1 MCSASYSHVCAKT
14 FQHSCNF
21 DFTAWKSHP
30 DHWHSVLWDFT
41 EMWSKLHKEQISTSV
56 SDLYVEGHCWWWQLI
71 AGSLISFLLKSALFP
86 SMNAA
91 LQVGNKSRSM
101 LSIFFFTISGP
112 RICPPPKFCFI
123 NRRWRTF
130 CGCYWTVACAAPYSE
145 GYVTNT
151 NWSHRQFSTDREKKS
166 KWNTLVTQRLLTF
179 NINLVGNRRH
189 LSISGHSKL
198 FWSCMTKT
206 SKADWIIQGSI
217 KSMHTLISNGWIGS
231 SHLATSPDLGA
242 TLACM
247 SKPHPWRFDVPPS
260 LLLHPCMSNLKI
272 SRPSRS

>member
-1 MCSASYSHVCAKT
+1 MHS
-14 FQHSCNF
+14 FQ
-21 DFTAWKSHP
+21 AWTQLYRWATRPGACFPFSFSLLVDQEFVHHP
-30 DHWHSVLWDFT
+30 SLSTGGGEHSVDVT
-41 EMWSKLHKEQISTSV
+41 E
-56 SDLYVEGHCWWWQLI
+56 
-71 AGSLISFLLKSALFP
+71 
-86 SMNAA
+86 
-91 LQVGNKSRSM
+91 
-101 LSIFFFTISGP
+101 
-112 RICPPPKFCFI
+112 
-123 NRRWRTF
+123 RWR
-130 CGCYWTVACAAPYSE
+130 VLLLSPYSQ

-198 FWSCMTKT
+198 FWSCTTKT
-206 SKADWIIQGSI
+206 SQAEWIIQGSI